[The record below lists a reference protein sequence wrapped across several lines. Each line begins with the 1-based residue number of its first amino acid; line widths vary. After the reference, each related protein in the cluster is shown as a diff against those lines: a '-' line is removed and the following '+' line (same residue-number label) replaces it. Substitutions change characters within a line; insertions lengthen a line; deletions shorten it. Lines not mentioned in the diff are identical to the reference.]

1 MMESTAFLTQPTDAL
16 KRGTTGQMDQITQ
29 QSIPSTSLVLTL
41 SEPQPHSI
49 RASAL
54 VFADAASR
62 ELLAYLE
69 RVGPSDATVLI
80 HGDTGTGKELVAR
93 HLHALHPIRSQ
104 KPFIAVNCAALSG
117 GLLET
122 ELFGHR
128 KGAFTGA
135 DSNREGWFEAANGGT
150 LFLDEIGDLPLAAQ
164 AKLLRVLQE
173 REVVKVGERRATPL
187 DIRMVAAT
195 NIDLKAAVEAG
206 HFRADL
212 YYRLHVAEVRL
223 LPLRERRGD
232 IPPLV
237 EHFLRLYGKRLG
249 YAHLTIE
256 PQAIARLLNYSW
268 PGNIRE
274 LENVIHHTLLIC
286 KDNRIRAEDI
296 YLPARPQTF
305 VEEEQ
310 DPMQL
315 LQKAIELLLAA
326 KTPDLYTAVER
337 ALIETVY
344 QACATNQVKTAAML
358 GISRHVLRDRL
369 QRLGLIARSP
379 SRLKT

>member
-1 MMESTAFLTQPTDAL
+1 
-16 KRGTTGQMDQITQ
+16 
-29 QSIPSTSLVLTL
+29 
-41 SEPQPHSI
+41 
-49 RASAL
+49 L
-54 VFADAASR
+54 VFADVSSR

-69 RVGPSDATVLI
+69 RVGPSNATVLI

-93 HLHALHPIRSQ
+93 HLHALHPTRSQ
-104 KPFIAVNCAALSG
+104 KPFIAVNCAALSE
-117 GLLET
+117 GLLEA

-164 AKLLRVLQE
+164 AKLLCVLQE
-173 REVVKVGERRATPL
+173 REVVKGGERRATPL
-187 DIRMVAAT
+187 DIRMIAAT

-206 HFRADL
+206 RFRTDL

-232 IPPLV
+232 IPLLV

-249 YAHLTIE
+249 YTHLTLE
-256 PQAIARLLNYSW
+256 PQAMSRLLNYSW

-296 YLPARPQTF
+296 DLPARPQTF

-326 KTPDLYTAVER
+326 KTPDLCTSVER
-337 ALIETVY
+337 TLIETVY

-358 GISRHVLRDRL
+358 GISRHVLRERL

-379 SRLKT
+379 SRLRT